1 MIENKIDK
9 QIDNQTKNLEIEE
22 ITKALYLEKCKRE
35 RLRNEHNSLKVD
47 NKNVVFTQFCFMY

>member
-35 RLRNEHNSLKVD
+35 RLRK
-47 NKNVVFTQFCFMY
+47 